1 MCSLHLTHPSAHT
14 LAVGSRHCGARG
26 AVGGLLPCSR
36 VSLQLWTMP
45 ELRFE
50 PTTSDY
56 QSNALSTRPRLPL
69 NFTPSE
75 TTWWRSKNRLCM
87 TITWNLS
94 CSPNFCLF
102 VNHKVQSRWG
112 KLGCRVFFQSGAITS
127 TQRWKVTNY
136 IYSRY
141 CNWVAFL
148 CTCTF
153 LSNFFNL

>member
-26 AVGGLLPCSR
+26 AVGGSLPCSR

-69 NFTPSE
+69 N
-75 TTWWRSKNRLCM
+75 
-87 TITWNLS
+87 LS

-102 VNHKVQSRWG
+102 VDHKVQSRWG
-112 KLGCRVFFQSGAITS
+112 KLGCRVFFHSGAITS
-127 TQRWKVTNY
+127 TVYGAWNGALWLVERIYRILQRREKLAFIAVWKKKGQNMTE
-136 IYSRY
+136 
-141 CNWVAFL
+141 
-148 CTCTF
+148 
-153 LSNFFNL
+153 